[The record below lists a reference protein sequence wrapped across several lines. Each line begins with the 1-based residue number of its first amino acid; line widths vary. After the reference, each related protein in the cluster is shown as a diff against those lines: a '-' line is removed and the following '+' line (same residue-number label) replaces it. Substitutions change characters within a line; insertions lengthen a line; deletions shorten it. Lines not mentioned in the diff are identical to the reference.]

1 MSGNVCL
8 FLNWFCLLVSW
19 EAEGPESTQTP
30 PVSSV
35 PLIPA
40 VKSVVFKG
48 ESHVENVQVL
58 KPTYLSLECTWTGR
72 QNKPP
77 NITGF
82 WRKDGSELTSSR
94 HTVLLENQQ
103 YNLKREFT
111 IADEESL
118 GNYSCVFDNQAE
130 VDFILAAPRIGD
142 VRDKPIVAYVG
153 DSVVLECKMED
164 TKPKPNTWNWYRA
177 NETEKDFINPE
188 ADPLRY
194 GVQNKEG
201 KTRLTVHN
209 LTEVDAGAYYCG
221 AVYDISITMSRVDL
235 RIITFM
241 EPLKPFLFI
250 VAEVLVLVSIILL
263 YERGKSQGSQ
273 PMGG

>member
-1 MSGNVCL
+1 M
-8 FLNWFCLLVSW
+8 
-19 EAEGPESTQTP
+19 
-30 PVSSV
+30 
-35 PLIPA
+35 
-40 VKSVVFKG
+40 G
-48 ESHVENVQVL
+48 E
-58 KPTYLSLECTWTGR
+58 
-72 QNKPP
+72 
-77 NITGF
+77 
-82 WRKDGSELTSSR
+82 
-94 HTVLLENQQ
+94 
-103 YNLKREFT
+103 
-111 IADEESL
+111 
-118 GNYSCVFDNQAE
+118 
-130 VDFILAAPRIGD
+130 

-177 NETEKDFINPE
+177 NETEKDLINPE

-250 VAEVLVLVSIILL
+250 VVEVLVLVSIILL

-273 PMGG
+273 PMGGSPDDSCAVDTDTSTTTRQRKV